1 MLNEIKTL
9 LGDAAANYTDA
20 QIELYYQMA
29 LAEIEEYCKREVD
42 KTLEIICIGNCCNE
56 CDNDCSNFRILPK
69 TIIYNNNSY
78 TVTRSNS
85 HWFKGFSSWNIVI
98 LPNFIINLLLVL
110 IILLILLVIV

>member
-1 MLNEIKTL
+1 MLL
-9 LGDAAANYTDA
+9 ANVYAFSQSFEKDGV
-20 QIELYYQMA
+20 YYNI
-29 LAEIEEYCKREVD
+29 LSEKD

-56 CDNDCSNFRILPK
+56 CDNECSNFRILPK

-85 HWFKGFSSWNIVI
+85 HLFKGFSSWNIVI

-110 IILLILLVIV
+110 IILLLVLVIV